1 MFGSYIRQIMIF
13 STMLVGCNFIT
24 AEELAYRQGQGGSN
38 DCTDIWFLDADGDGV
53 GGSASLFA
61 CTAPSASYTQIT
73 GDCDDENPS
82 ISPNAV
88 EDCGT
93 PIDEDC
99 SGTKNASNPLEQ
111 PPLDCTE
118 YFADRDGDLFG
129 DDQDLVCN
137 CEPGAVYTALSGG
150 DCYDQL
156 TTVNPDQEEI
166 CGDGFDNDCDG
177 SANGCGYTTDF
188 SLLSAQQIRGATAQ
202 AYAGENLAV
211 GALLPD
217 ALPAVAVVSSGA
229 EGGAG
234 RIDILDAD
242 TLSTAT
248 ETLSTMNRVASI
260 IGEQDSDFGEVI
272 SAYGNISGS
281 EDVDLLVSAP
291 TWTDVEGRSTGAVYL
306 FEGPFVGNRAAATAE
321 LVLVGSGASDR
332 FGSAVASVDS
342 QIWVGAQGSDLG
354 AINAG
359 AVFVFSSDGEALH
372 QLTANEPSM
381 NFGSAMSTPT
391 DLNGDGVLD
400 IAVGAFG
407 ANGDKGAVLVYWS
420 ASTLQAVAPSD
431 ADVAW
436 NGVLSG
442 ENAGQNVQAVGD
454 VTGDGYVDLLIGTPN
469 TSRAYVVSAFE
480 TSTSLLDEATATLV
494 GDVES
499 ALGYSIVDIG
509 DFNGDGQADVVLG
522 GFLGSQIAIAY
533 GPLLGEYGREEMV
546 ILENRAT
553 DQLGWSMAGGLDFT
567 GDDIP
572 ELFVGART
580 ASDGLNKNGLVF
592 MLEGRG
598 L

>member
-1 MFGSYIRQIMIF
+1 MFGSYILQSIIL
-13 STMLVGCNFIT
+13 STTLVGCNFIT
-24 AEELAYRQGQGGSN
+24 AEELAYRQGQGGSS

-82 ISPNAV
+82 ISPNAI

-99 SGTKNASNPLEQ
+99 DGTRNAGNPFEQ
-111 PPLDCTE
+111 PPVDCTK

-129 DDQDLVCN
+129 DDEDIVCN
-137 CEPGAVYTALSGG
+137 CEASTVYSALSGG

-156 TTVNPDQEEI
+156 TTVNPEQEEI

-177 SANGCGYTTDF
+177 TANGCGYTTDF
-188 SLLSAQQIRGATAQ
+188 SLLGTQQVRGATAQ
-202 AYAGENLAV
+202 AYAGESLAV
-211 GALLPD
+211 GTLLPD
-217 ALPAVAVVSSGA
+217 GEAALAIVSSGA
-229 EGGAG
+229 ENGVG

-248 ETLSTMNRVASI
+248 ETLSTMDRVASI
-260 IGEQDSDFGEVI
+260 IGEQESDFGQVV
-272 SAYGNISGS
+272 SAYGNVTGS

-291 TWTDVEGRSTGAVYL
+291 TWTDTEGRSTGAVYL
-306 FEGPFVGNRAAATAE
+306 FEGPIVGNRAAASADLT
-321 LVLVGSGASDR
+321 VSGSGANDR
-332 FGSAVASVDS
+332 FGDAVASLDA
-342 QIWVGAQGSDLG
+342 QIWVGAHGSDLG
-354 AINAG
+354 DVNAG
-359 AVFVFSSDGEALH
+359 AVFVYSAEGELLH
-372 QLTANEPSM
+372 QLVANEPSM
-381 NFGSAMSTPT
+381 NFGGALSKPA

-407 ANGDKGAVLVYWS
+407 ANGEKGAAFVYWN
-420 ASTLQAVAPSD
+420 ASSLQAVAPSD

-436 NGVLSG
+436 NGALPG
-442 ENAGQNVQAVGD
+442 ENAGQNVETVGD

-469 TSRAYVVSAFE
+469 SSRAYVVSAFE
-480 TSTSLLDEATATLV
+480 SSTALLDQATATLV

-522 GFLGSQIAIAY
+522 GFLGSQIAIVY
-533 GPLLGEYGREEMV
+533 GPLLGEYGREDMV
-546 ILENRAT
+546 ILENRST

-567 GDDIP
+567 GDEIP

-580 ASDGLNKNGLVF
+580 ASDGLNKNGLIF

>member
-61 CTAPSASYTQIT
+61 CRAPSASYTQVT

-82 ISPNAV
+82 ISPNAI

-129 DDQDLVCN
+129 DDQDVVCN
-137 CEPGAVYTALSGG
+137 CEPGTVYTALSGG

-188 SLLSAQQIRGATAQ
+188 SLLNAQQIRGATAQ

-211 GALLPD
+211 GTLLPD
-217 ALPAVAVVSSGA
+217 ASPALAVLSSGA
-229 EGGAG
+229 ESGAG

-321 LVLVGSGASDR
+321 LILVGSGASDR
-332 FGSAVASVDS
+332 FGSAVASVDA

-359 AVFVFSSDGEALH
+359 AVFVYSSEGEALH
-372 QLTANEPSM
+372 QLTTNEPSM
-381 NFGSAMSTPT
+381 NFGSAISAPT
-391 DLNGDGVLD
+391 DLNGDGALD

-407 ANGDKGAVLVYWS
+407 ANGDKGAVLVYWN
-420 ASTLQAVAPSD
+420 AGELQAIAPSD

-442 ENAGQNVQAVGD
+442 ENAGQNVEAVGD

-480 TSTSLLDEATATLV
+480 TSTSLLDQATATLV
-494 GDVES
+494 GDAES

-533 GPLLGEYGREEMV
+533 GPLLGEYGREDMV